1 MFMIMPTYPESP
13 GYKGTAETSRNSA
26 IQVKSA
32 ADIIRARVLS
42 EFRGKKMSADECA
55 QKLRPANMSD
65 VAFETFK
72 RSVRSRVSELKAD
85 GRLFQTKQRSENSS
99 GHRAVVWSSTDKFF
113 QPDLI

>member
-1 MFMIMPTYPESP
+1 MSTYPESP
-13 GYKGTAETSRNSA
+13 GFKGSAETSMRSA
-26 IQVKSA
+26 IKVKSA
-32 ADIIRARVLS
+32 ADVIRARVLS

-55 QKLRPANMSD
+55 QRLRPANMSD

-85 GRLFQTKQRSENSS
+85 GKLFQTNQRSENNS
-99 GHRAVVWSSTDKFF
+99 GHKAVVWSSTDKFF